1 MRKRSFIKYTIIPLS
16 IVACIAAAIC
26 FFIFAALHAYQP
38 VAAPDIHIPDR
49 YAIGKLLILVP
60 HQDDDANLVSGVL
73 ETFASQ
79 NEVYIA
85 FSTNGDYEKGY
96 GDGRE
101 QEAIAY
107 AEHHHIPKDHIIYLG
122 YADQYDP
129 SAPLGGRYKHLYNA
143 EMDEPMIAH
152 SGRTMTEG
160 VGDVPCFLPSK
171 TLTRRNF
178 RNDIIE
184 LIEGIMPDSMVVID
198 CDAHPDH
205 RALSLMFEEALNVVL
220 RKHVTY
226 EPLVLKGF
234 AYSTA
239 WAGPRDF
246 YSYNLPSTSAH
257 GFLPNATD
265 KRMSEGTWAWW
276 ADRIRFPVSAS
287 ATDEDLTRNSQFIGF
302 KIYANQHPVFGRVI
316 DGDRV
321 FWWRPTNNVLRDA
334 IITCSSGDSSALT
347 DFKLSDSADVTAS
360 PMPTH
365 HGWYPDAG
373 RGSITVIFPNPR
385 PIREIRLYDDT
396 DLNNRVLEARI
407 TLSNGKTYTVTDID
421 EGGVAKKVMTDCD
434 EPINGFTIEIT
445 KGVGTCGF
453 AEVEAYTNSPQLP
466 FRIIKLTDE
475 KGNFI
480 YNHHTDICGN
490 ASVFLWS
497 TPGTETEACTL
508 NTASSSAEIQQQG
521 EGEWKI
527 HVPYG
532 ESATIKVYNAE
543 SELVDEVCI
552 RHLTIMQRIGRY
564 AHLQRDYLKW
574 DYSQYIDAKIA
585 TYKRKFSRL
594 FSKFTLGSN

>member
-1 MRKRSFIKYTIIPLS
+1 MLLS
-16 IVACIAAAIC
+16 ILVCIAASIC
-26 FFIFAALHAYQP
+26 FFILAALHTYQP
-38 VAAPDIHIPDR
+38 EAAPDVHIPQR
-49 YAIGKLLILVP
+49 YAVGKLLILVP
-60 HQDDDANLVSGVL
+60 HQDDEANLLSGVL
-73 ETFASQ
+73 EMFAAQ

-85 FSTNGDYEKGY
+85 FSSNGDYCKGY
-96 GDGRE
+96 ENGRE
-101 QEAIAY
+101 REALAY
-107 AEHHHIPKDHIIYLG
+107 AEHHHIPKEHIIYLG
-122 YADQYDP
+122 YGDQYDP
-129 SAPLGGRYKHLYNA
+129 SARLWGRYKHLYNA

-160 VGDVPCFLPSK
+160 VGEVPCFRPSK
-171 TLTRRNF
+171 ALTRRNF

-184 LIEGIMPDSMVVID
+184 LIEDIMPDSIIAID
-198 CDAHPDH
+198 SDAQPDH
-205 RALSLMFEEALNVVL
+205 RALSLMFEEALNIVL
-220 RKHVTY
+220 KKHIEY
-226 EPLVLKGF
+226 EPLILKGF

-239 WAGPRDF
+239 WWGPRDY

-265 KRMSEGTWAWW
+265 KRMPEGTWARW

-287 ATDEDLTRNSQFIGF
+287 ATDEDTAHNSQFVGF
-302 KIYANQHPVFGRVI
+302 KIYARQHPVYGSVI

-321 FWWRPTNNVLRDA
+321 FWWRPTNNALRDA
-334 IITCSSGDSSALT
+334 IINCSSGDSRALT
-347 DFKLSDSADVTAS
+347 DFKLSDSTDVTAS
-360 PMPTH
+360 PMPLQ
-365 HGWYPDAG
+365 HGWYPDDG
-373 RGSITVIFPNPR
+373 RGNITVTFPSPR

-407 TLSNGKTYTVTDID
+407 TLSNGKTYTVTDMD

-445 KGVGTCGF
+445 NGVGKCGF
-453 AEVEAYTNSPQLP
+453 AEIEAYTNSPQLP

-508 NTASSSAEIQQQG
+508 ITASSSAEIQQQG

-532 ESATIKVYNAE
+532 ESATFKVYNAE
-543 SELVDEVCI
+543 SELVDEVYI
-552 RHLTIMQRIGRY
+552 RHLTVMQRIGRY
-564 AHLQRDYLKW
+564 AYLWREWMKW
-574 DYSQYIDAKIA
+574 DVSQYIDAKTAI
-585 TYKRKFSRL
+585 YKWKFSRKFSI
-594 FSKFTLGSN
+594 FSLDSN